1 MSGNGLGHFVSIA
14 GAVDPLFTCESHPLN
29 MKPFDF
35 FSAQDAR
42 DRDADDPVF
51 SRSPD
56 HEVAVF
62 AMEPPRKIVNPEPFF
77 GTFVKELSNESAL
90 STTMTIVVNQFR
102 LVRLLIPYDQSCTC
116 STRQ

>member
-1 MSGNGLGHFVSIA
+1 MSGNGLGHFVSITS
-14 GAVDPLFTCESHPLN
+14 AVDPLFTCKSHPLN
-29 MKPFDF
+29 VKLFNF
-35 FSAQDAR
+35 FSTQNAR

-51 SRSPD
+51 SRSPN

-102 LVRLLIPYDQSCTC
+102 LVRLLIPFDQSCTC